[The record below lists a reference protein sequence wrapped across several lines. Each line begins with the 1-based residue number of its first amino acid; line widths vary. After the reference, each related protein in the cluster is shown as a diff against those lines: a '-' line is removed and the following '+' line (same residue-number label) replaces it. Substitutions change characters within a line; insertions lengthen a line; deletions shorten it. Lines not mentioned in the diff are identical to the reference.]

1 MKKLSKRHR
10 KYLNRET
17 RKLLPSPMSE
27 LSPDAKIYVAYGY
40 WEPSDGGRGEYIFH
54 EDVRK

>member
-17 RKLLPSPMSE
+17 RKLLPGSMPE
-27 LSPDAKIYVAYGY
+27 LSPDARIYVANGY
-40 WEPSDGGRGEYIFH
+40 WEPNDGCRGEYVFH
-54 EDVRK
+54 EDGRK